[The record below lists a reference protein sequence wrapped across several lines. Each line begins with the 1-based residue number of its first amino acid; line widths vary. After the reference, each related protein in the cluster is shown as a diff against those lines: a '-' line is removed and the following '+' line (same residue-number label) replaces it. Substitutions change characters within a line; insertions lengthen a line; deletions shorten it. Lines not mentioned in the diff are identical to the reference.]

1 MPVLN
6 TNGLPT
12 LLDQVKRTA
21 PGGAIDRI
29 IEQLTRKNP
38 ILEDMVWQEGNLPT
52 GHRFTSRTSLPSV
65 GWRMLN
71 QGITP
76 GKSTT
81 DQVDEACGLIEAM
94 SVVDTEVAKLNG
106 NEAAF
111 RASEDLAF
119 LQSLNNEVSF
129 SAFYA
134 STKTNPERIMG
145 LTPRLDLTTA
155 PGGSQIIKCHASAAD
170 ADQSSIWLV
179 CWGPE
184 GVFGITP
191 KGMPGGLESKD
202 MGEQLWDDGTGKKFI
217 AYVSNWKWRVGL
229 CVRDWRQVVR
239 IANVDTSLIASNETT
254 VIDAMVKAYYQI
266 GDINN
271 GRPVFYVTR
280 RVAAMLQLQARNMVT
295 NSTLTIADIG
305 GRPVLSFLGIPIRVT
320 DALLENEAVV
330 S

>member
-1 MPVLN
+1 
-6 TNGLPT
+6 
-12 LLDQVKRTA
+12 
-21 PGGAIDRI
+21 
-29 IEQLTRKNP
+29 
-38 ILEDMVWQEGNLPT
+38 
-52 GHRFTSRTSLPSV
+52 
-65 GWRMLN
+65 
-71 QGITP
+71 
-76 GKSTT
+76 
-81 DQVDEACGLIEAM
+81 M

-119 LQSLNNEVSF
+119 LQSLNNEVS
-129 SAFYA
+129 SALFYA
-134 STKTNPERIMG
+134 STKTNPEKIMG
-145 LTPRLDLTTA
+145 LSPRLDDSTVA
-155 PGGSQIIKCHASAAD
+155 GGPQIVKCHANPAD
-170 ADQSSIWLV
+170 YQSSIWLV
-179 CWGPE
+179 CWGPD

-202 MGEQLWDDGTGKKFI
+202 MGEQLWDDGGGTGKKFI

-239 IANVDTSLIASNETT
+239 IANVDITALATNETT
-254 VIDAMVKAYYQI
+254 VIDSMVKAYYQI

-295 NSTLTIADIG
+295 NSTLTMGDIG

-320 DALLENEAVV
+320 DALLETEAVV